1 MVQLSYTKP
10 MLLQNLFLQLGVMAP
25 TWADQR
31 LPGALSTIE
40 QEQL

>member
-1 MVQLSYTKP
+1 
-10 MLLQNLFLQLGVMAP
+10 MLLQNLLLKLGVMAP

-31 LPGALSTIE
+31 LAGGPSIIE